1 MSQRS
6 LKVLVPLLWLVTAL
20 AVGLSSLA
28 YTVHD
33 RQVQLTS
40 AMRDSLLGDVA
51 RLSRLADRG
60 WGGAAS
66 LISLDVAQIASQEPV
81 ESVMVLSTDGD
92 VLMAHRSVWVGKSV
106 KEVWPLLTPQRIA
119 YVTPGRLPDWQI
131 SPDGL
136 RMDALQAFDLPTRG
150 DEVRASRRALVY
162 VSYNLAYS
170 RQHATYSEIVSRVP
184 DMVGLLFVLGLMT
197 WLLERH
203 IAGPLGRLNRA
214 LSAMRSGQMGVD
226 VPLGGFKEIAELGAG
241 VDALQQELGATWR
254 AMPDLLFEISAAGQY
269 LRVLSSRPELLV
281 SSPDALLGRYV
292 RDVMPPEAAIV
303 VMQALVDAARDGAV
317 WGRELMLDVPA
328 GRLWFDISVAQKQGP
343 QAGADASFMVIS
355 RDITQRK
362 RSEERL
368 LQLNDELEQRVADR
382 TAALLDAKNEAERAN
397 QSKSEFLSRMSH
409 ELRTPLNAILGFGQ
423 LLELA
428 ETDPGRQGHVKQ
440 ILSGGKHLLALI
452 NEVLDLARVESGKMS
467 VSLED
472 VAVAELVRECISL
485 IHPQSVAKQIAV
497 QVDAS
502 LPEVNVRADHT
513 RLKQVLLNLLSNAIK
528 YNHLG
533 GQVHVS
539 CELQPSALTLR
550 VTDTGPGLSSEEVSR
565 LFVPFERLNADD
577 MQIEGSG
584 IGLALSKRLVQMME
598 GQIGVDS
605 IKGQGSTFWV
615 QFPLVAPAAV
625 ADAFVPSATEG
636 GASVADHLHAP
647 AVRTVLCMED
657 NPNNLQ
663 LMESILGMLPGVKML
678 SAIAPGL
685 GLEIAQAH
693 QPDLILLDI
702 NLPDMDG
709 FEVMRCLRQHPA
721 TKAIPVVAVSA
732 NAMEQD
738 LARGMAAGFADY
750 VTKPIDVGRLLRVVE
765 ELAFKKR

>member
-6 LKVLVPLLWLVTAL
+6 LKVLVPLLWLLTAL
-20 AVGLSSLA
+20 AVGLASLA

-33 RQVQLTS
+33 RQEQLTVS
-40 AMRDSLLGDVA
+40 MRDNLLGDVA

-60 WGGAAS
+60 WDGSTS
-66 LISLDVAQIASQEPV
+66 LISLDVAQIASEEPV
-81 ESVMVLSTDGD
+81 EAVMVLSVDGD
-92 VLMAHRSVWVGKSV
+92 VLMAHRSVWVGRSV
-106 KEVWPLLTPQRIA
+106 KDVWPQLTSQRMA
-119 YVTPGRLPDWQI
+119 LVTAGRLPDWQI
-131 SPDGL
+131 SPDGM
-136 RMDALQAFDLPTRG
+136 RMDAIQAFDLPTQG

-162 VSYNLAYS
+162 VSYNLGYS
-170 RQHATYSEIVSRVP
+170 REHATYAEIVSRAP
-184 DMVGLLFVLGLMT
+184 DMVGLLCVLGLMT

-203 IAGPLGRLNRA
+203 VAGPLGRLNRA
-214 LSAMRSGQMGVD
+214 VSAMRSGQQGVD
-226 VPLGGFKEIAELGAG
+226 VPRGGFQEIAELGAG
-241 VDALQQELGATWR
+241 VDALQQELAATWR

-281 SSPDALLGRYV
+281 SSPDALMGRFV
-292 RDVMPPEAAIV
+292 RDVMPPDAAAV
-303 VMQALVDAARDGAV
+303 VMQALADADQAGAV
-317 WGRELMLDVPA
+317 WGRELRLDVPA
-328 GRLWFDISVAQKQGP
+328 GQLWFDISVAKKMGP
-343 QAGADASFMVIS
+343 QAGDGATFMVIS

-368 LQLNDELEQRVADR
+368 LQLNDELEQRVVDR
-382 TAALLDAKNEAERAN
+382 TAALLEAKNEAERAN

-428 ETDPGRQGHVKQ
+428 ENDPGRLGHVKQ
-440 ILSGGKHLLALI
+440 ILMGGKHLLALI

-472 VAVAELVRECISL
+472 VAIADLVRECVSL
-485 IHPQSVAKQIAV
+485 IHPQAVAKQISV
-497 QVDAS
+497 HVDAC
-502 LPEVNVRADHT
+502 LPDINVRADHT

-528 YNHLG
+528 YNRVG
-533 GQVHVS
+533 GEVRVS
-539 CELQPSALTLR
+539 CETSATTLKLNFL
-550 VTDTGPGLSSEEVSR
+550 DTGPGLSADELAR

-584 IGLALSKRLVQMME
+584 IGLALSKRLVQLME

-605 IKGQGSTFWV
+605 VKGQGCTFWV
-615 QFPLVAPAAV
+615 QFPLAQQSLMPEA
-625 ADAFVPSATEG
+625 SALTTTDHSEG
-636 GASVADHLHAP
+636 VVDVRQEP

-685 GLEIAQAH
+685 GLEIARAH

-709 FEVMRCLRQHPA
+709 FEVMRCLREHPS
-721 TKAIPVVAVSA
+721 TKSIPVVAVSA

-765 ELAFKKR
+765 ELACQKR

>member
-20 AVGLSSLA
+20 AVGLSSLV
-28 YTVHD
+28 YTVRD
-33 RQVQLTS
+33 RQSQLTS

-81 ESVMVLSTDGD
+81 EAVMVLSVDGT
-92 VLMAHRSVWVGKSV
+92 VLMAHRSAWVGKSV
-106 KEVWPLLTPQRIA
+106 KDVWPRLTPQRIG

-136 RMDALQAFDLPTRG
+136 RMDALQAFDLPTQV

-162 VSYNLAYS
+162 VAYNLTYG
-170 RQHATYSEIVSRVP
+170 RQHATYAEIVSRAP
-184 DMVGLLFVLGLMT
+184 DMVGVLLVLGLMI
-197 WLLERH
+197 WLMERH
-203 IAGPLGRLNRA
+203 VAGPLGRLNRA
-214 LSAMRSGQMGVD
+214 VSAMRSGRLGVD
-226 VPLGGFKEIAELGAG
+226 VPRGGFQEIAELGAG
-241 VDALQQELGATWR
+241 VDSLQQELAATWR

-281 SSPDALLGRYV
+281 SSPDALVGRYV
-292 RDVMPPEAAIV
+292 SDVMPKDAAAV
-303 VMQALVDAARDGAV
+303 VMQALVDAAQGGAV

-328 GRLWFDISVAQKQGP
+328 GCLWFDISVAPKRGP
-343 QAGADASFMVIS
+343 QSGDDATFMVIS
-355 RDITQRK
+355 RDITERK

-368 LQLNDELEQRVADR
+368 RQLNDELEQRVADR

-428 ETDPGRQGHVKQ
+428 ETEPGRLAHVKQ

-472 VAVAELVRECISL
+472 VAVWDLMRECVSL
-485 IHPQSVAKQIAV
+485 IQPQAEAKQIAL
-497 QVDAS
+497 QVDACS
-502 LPEVNVRADHT
+502 TEINVRADHT

-528 YNHLG
+528 YNHAG
-533 GQVHVS
+533 GQVRVS
-539 CELQPSALTLR
+539 CEVLPAALRLQVA
-550 VTDTGPGLSSEEVSR
+550 DTGPGLSPDELSR

-584 IGLALSKRLVQMME
+584 IGLALSKRLVQLME

-605 IKGQGSTFWV
+605 VKGQGCTFWV
-615 QFPLVAPAAV
+615 QFSLAQPSLAS
-625 ADAFVPSATEG
+625 DAEG
-636 GASVADHLHAP
+636 GATRDVDTSGQTHDRAHSL
-647 AVRTVLCMED
+647 RTVLCMED

-663 LMESILGMLPGVKML
+663 LMESILGMLPGVRML

-685 GLEIAQAH
+685 GLEMARAH

-709 FEVMRCLRQHPA
+709 FEVMRCLREHPA

-765 ELAFKKR
+765 ELACQKR